1 MIALIVLL
9 AMLGIVLIGAMV
21 GIEPTDNLDTI
32 VNKVFHRD
40 NKKEKLND

>member
-9 AMLGIVLIGAMV
+9 AVLGIVLIGVMV

-40 NKKEKLND
+40 NKKGEIK